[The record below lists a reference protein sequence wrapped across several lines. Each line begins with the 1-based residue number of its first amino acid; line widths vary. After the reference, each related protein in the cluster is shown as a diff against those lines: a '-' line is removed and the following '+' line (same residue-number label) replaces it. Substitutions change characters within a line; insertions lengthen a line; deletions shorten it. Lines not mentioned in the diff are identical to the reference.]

1 MPYNTHITGQVIG
14 KLRVE
19 RGLSQEQLS
28 GLANIG
34 RSHLTAI
41 ETGKKSASVDT
52 LWKIAEALNMPLSSL
67 FRLVEAAHREQNR

>member
-1 MPYNTHITGQVIG
+1 MRKGVLIMPYNTHITGQVIG

-19 RGLSQEQLS
+19 RGLTQEQLS

-41 ETGKKSASVDT
+41 EIGKKV
-52 LWKIAEALNMPLSSL
+52 LLSIPSGKSQK
-67 FRLVEAAHREQNR
+67 HSICP